1 MLLEIL
7 CLDGNLLKFASQRR
21 QTDREIAPG
30 RSWGVLYW
38 YHSIHV
44 CCTYIVV
51 FRYSR
56 TVEVYKLCQFH
67 KMSSSWGTS
76 SSAACRGSLAI
87 CFWRVSQ
94 SKIWRND
101 TRSKAMGSMYGT
113 QFWLNPFC
121 SYLWCLKLPPQLQRV
136 AFSAAWNL
144 RCRRCVDVIVEAV
157 HQNVGAWHYGLPP
170 GRTSAPG
177 DFEAYKLDHGP
188 TNYNT
193 FHGMTWL
200 C

>member
-38 YHSIHV
+38 CHSIHV

-67 KMSSSWGTS
+67 KMSSSWGIS

-113 QFWLNPFC
+113 QFC
-121 SYLWCLKLPPQLQRV
+121 CLKPLEISGADGV
-136 AFSAAWNL
+136 WMWSL
-144 RCRRCVDVIVEAV
+144 RLYIRMLERGIMAS
-157 HQNVGAWHYGLPP
+157 HQVVPRHLAIL
-170 GRTSAPG
+170 
-177 DFEAYKLDHGP
+177 KLI
-188 TNYNT
+188 N
-193 FHGMTWL
+193 
-200 C
+200 

>member
-7 CLDGNLLKFASQRR
+7 CLDGNLLKFASQRL

-113 QFWLNPFC
+113 QFCCFFSRLKSQVPTVCGCDRWGCTSECWSVALWPPTR
-121 SYLWCLKLPPQLQRV
+121 SYL
-136 AFSAAWNL
+136 
-144 RCRRCVDVIVEAV
+144 
-157 HQNVGAWHYGLPP
+157 G
-170 GRTSAPG
+170 
-177 DFEAYKLDHGP
+177 
-188 TNYNT
+188 
-193 FHGMTWL
+193 TWRFWSL
-200 C
+200 